1 MSSPLNL
8 PVLAETVAPRC
19 QVLVIDDE
27 PEVLNAMNRQLRR
40 EFDVFLAHDAE
51 EALAILRERPI
62 QVVISDER
70 MPRVTGSEL
79 FSQIREEYPQAI
91 RLLLTGYADLQSVI
105 QAVNQAHIH
114 RYITKPWDTT
124 EIRTIVREAYDRHQ
138 MSVHNQELLRELRE
152 ANEQLERRVRA
163 RTEQLEE
170 ALRELRDSEQRY
182 RGIVDN
188 INDPVM
194 VTDLRARILSVN
206 PAFVRVTGYTVEEVL
221 GRHSRLM
228 ASGHH
233 DPEFYA
239 GLWRQLLAEGIWRG
253 HIVNRRK
260 NGEVY
265 VQRLTVSTVRDDAGN
280 GLYVAVYTDLTEEMQ
295 ELERARF
302 QAQHD
307 ALTGLPNRTLLFDR
321 LSEAIREAR
330 RRDNRVGVLFIDL
343 DGFKPVNDQYG
354 HEIGDILLQ
363 AFAQRLEQ
371 SVRESDTVAR
381 LGGDEFVVVLREVE
395 TPEDAAQV
403 ARKILAGL
411 QQSFQHGAL
420 ELRLGASIGIA
431 LWPDHGDAAGVL
443 LKNADGAMYAVKQS
457 GRSSY
462 CFHDPAALASAPPGG

>member
-1 MSSPLNL
+1 MNSSSNPSV
-8 PVLAETVAPRC
+8 PPETAAPRC

-27 PEVLNAMNRQLRR
+27 PEVLNAMKRQLRR
-40 EFDVFLAHDAE
+40 EFDVFLAHDPE

-70 MPRVTGSEL
+70 MPRMTGSEL
-79 FSQIREEYPQAI
+79 FSRIREEYPQAI
-91 RLLLTGYADLQSVI
+91 RLLLTGYADLQAVI

-124 EIRTIVREAYDRHQ
+124 EIRTIVREAYERHRMIAQ
-138 MSVHNQELLRELRE
+138 NQNLLDELRE
-152 ANEQLERRVRA
+152 ANERLEQRVRA
-163 RTEQLEE
+163 RTEQLED

-194 VTDLRARILSVN
+194 VTDLRSRILSVN
-206 PAFVRVTGYTVEEVL
+206 PAFVRVTGYAVEEVL
-221 GRHSRLM
+221 GRHPTLM

-239 GLWRQLLAEGIWRG
+239 GMWRRLQTEGIWRG

-260 NGEVY
+260 NGEIY
-265 VQRLTVSTVRDDAGN
+265 VRRLTISTVRAAGGG
-280 GLYVAVYTDLTEEMQ
+280 GLYVAVYTDLSEEMQ

-321 LSEAIREAR
+321 LSEAIREAHR
-330 RRDNRVGVLFIDL
+330 RKSRVGVLFIDL
-343 DGFKPVNDQYG
+343 DGFKPVNDLYG
-354 HEIGDILLQ
+354 HQVGDVLLQ
-363 AFAQRLEQ
+363 VFAQRLEQ

-381 LGGDEFVVVLREVE
+381 LGGDEFVVVLRQIDA
-395 TPEDAAQV
+395 PEDAARV

-411 QQSFQHGAL
+411 RQPFRRDAL
-420 ELRLGASIGIA
+420 ELWLGASIGIA
-431 LWPDHGDAAGVL
+431 LWPDHGEDAGVL
-443 LKNADGAMYAVKQS
+443 LKEADGAMYAAKQG

-462 CFHDPAALASAPPGG
+462 RFHDPATQALAPPRG